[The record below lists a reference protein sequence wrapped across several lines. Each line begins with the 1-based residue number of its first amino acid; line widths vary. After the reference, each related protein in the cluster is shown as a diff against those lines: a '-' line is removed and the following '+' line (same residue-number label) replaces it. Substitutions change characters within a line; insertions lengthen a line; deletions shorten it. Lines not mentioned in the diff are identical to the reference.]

1 MAAQGY
7 KEIQLTTPLKD
18 SLPLILHNDEASI
31 TCSAGIIFPEEN
43 LKEGMLCFRSDLQRL
58 FQRRKGVWVDILES
72 LDNDIIEL
80 GEAIVEA
87 FDKVNEVVLVLQTK
101 ADESE
106 FQALKTAFESFK
118 ADVEANYVK
127 KTEATSTY
135 LTKNDFQTQID
146 DAYASLA
153 SALGKETGAETETE
167 TEAGS

>member
-31 TCSAGIIFPEEN
+31 TCSAGIVFPKEN

-87 FDKVNEVVLVLQTK
+87 FDEVNEVVLQTK

-106 FQALKTAFESFK
+106 FQALKTAFEAFK

-146 DAYASLA
+146 EAYASLE
-153 SALGKETGAETETE
+153 SVLGEETGTETE